1 MAPSDPLRL
10 ARSNF
15 FRSES
20 TDSPRCSAA
29 VRSGS
34 QGSGFEEV
42 GDATFPY
49 TPNARR
55 LSVDPEVIFKK
66 VLGNSWVTSPGES
79 RYPVRSSSDRA
90 VFSEVRTG
98 FEPAYNGFANR
109 TIPSQVRL
117 GRHTSL
123 QREGLVHNAPSSKSR
138 QEPFQGL
145 HTKGC
150 IPRPLFTPGS
160 TLVARLPER

>member
-1 MAPSDPLRL
+1 MAPSVPLRL
-10 ARSNF
+10 AFSNF

-20 TDSPRCSAA
+20 TDSPKCSAA

-34 QGSGFEEV
+34 QGSGFAEEV
-42 GDATFPY
+42 GNATFPY
-49 TPNARR
+49 TPNATP
-55 LSVDPEVIFKK
+55 LSVDPEAIFKK

-109 TIPSQVRL
+109 CLTAWL
-117 GRHTSL
+117 
-123 QREGLVHNAPSSKSR
+123 SR
-138 QEPFQGL
+138 
-145 HTKGC
+145 
-150 IPRPLFTPGS
+150 RPEAWRAS
-160 TLVARLPER
+160 T